1 MEDVYGKCSN
11 PDCPTTCN
19 KFLQFTSL
27 NQTCRNCGCDSFNHQ
42 LLAIFISSENRLHW
56 LDNSVGGGSSSGG
69 NSVAAQQSA
78 GNLKRGGGVVTSQ
91 NKIDITAAL
100 KQKFSPSASIVPPPK
115 AKFAPPHLPFVKR
128 MRHQGPQ
135 HHHQPASPIVKSL
148 KLFIMPEET
157 THVPKSEA
165 GRNDLEQ
172 TGQYFPAF
180 PYLLADDASNTI
192 TQTDFEQIAIYMPAV
207 MRSI

>member
-42 LLAIFISSENRLHW
+42 LLAIFIRSENRLHW
-56 LDNSVGGGSSSGG
+56 LDNSGGGGGSGG
-69 NSVAAQQSA
+69 SSVAAHQSA

-91 NKIDITAAL
+91 NNIDITAAL
-100 KQKFSPSASIVPPPK
+100 KQKFSPFAPIVPPPK
-115 AKFAPPHLPFVKR
+115 AKFAPPPLPFVKR

-135 HHHQPASPIVKSL
+135 HHHQPHLRMHPML
-148 KLFIMPEET
+148 
-157 THVPKSEA
+157 
-165 GRNDLEQ
+165 LEKNYYPLPQ
-172 TGQYFPAF
+172 
-180 PYLLADDASNTI
+180 DK
-192 TQTDFEQIAIYMPAV
+192 
-207 MRSI
+207 